1 MTKSEESIKS
11 LKIEIAKLK
20 RQLYNLN
27 KQYRGER
34 LANRQILNANTRL
47 FDENKWLKRDVE
59 RIKNTLKY
67 IDSCKENKDI
77 CSVKV
82 IRDMLVGINKEDLDD
97 YVDV

>member
-1 MTKSEESIKS
+1 MSNDINKLNSQIS
-11 LKIEIAKLK
+11 KLK
-20 RQLYNLN
+20 RELGRVKRDYKIELKNNGTL
-27 KQYRGER
+27 
-34 LANRQILNANTRL
+34 IFANTRL
-47 FDENKWLKRDVE
+47 LDENKWLKRDVE

-97 YVDV
+97 YIDNI

>member
-1 MTKSEESIKS
+1 MSDDIKKLNS
-11 LKIEIAKLK
+11 QISKLK
-20 RQLYNLN
+20 RELGKVKRDYKIELKNNDTL
-27 KQYRGER
+27 
-34 LANRQILNANTRL
+34 IFANTRL
-47 FDENKWLKRDVE
+47 LDENKWLKRDVE

-97 YVDV
+97 YIDNI